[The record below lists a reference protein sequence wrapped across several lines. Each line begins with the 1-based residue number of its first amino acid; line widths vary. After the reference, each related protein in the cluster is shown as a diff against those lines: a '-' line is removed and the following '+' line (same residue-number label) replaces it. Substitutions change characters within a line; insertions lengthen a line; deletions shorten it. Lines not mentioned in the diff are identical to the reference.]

1 MITASRLAFGF
12 KGREPIFDNV
22 SFELKRGEILSV
34 LGPNGA
40 GKTTLLRNIAGLC
53 RPSAGW
59 CEIGRVDNREARLAY
74 V

>member
-1 MITASRLAFGF
+1 MITASRLSFGF

-40 GKTTLLRNIAGLC
+40 GKTTLLR
-53 RPSAGW
+53 
-59 CEIGRVDNREARLAY
+59 
-74 V
+74 